1 MAVLIQLR
9 SNSTADHDAT
19 SANCHTKILFFQQRR
34 NDKCCELHGKYL
46 LSIFTAHIYKKKPSA
61 ETTTDGYI

>member
-1 MAVLIQLR
+1 MINAVNMQ
-9 SNSTADHDAT
+9 
-19 SANCHTKILFFQQRR
+19 
-34 NDKCCELHGKYL
+34 GKYL